1 VRSFTVGTARGTD
14 EADGIDATTAT
25 LGPRYPLGPFVAQD
39 GRNDGGDR
47 NFKLVR
53 CRDARGGAWRRLTPR
68 RSVGSP
74 AARRCR

>member
-1 VRSFTVGTARGTD
+1 VTAACAPRGWVTGVPWPRSASTRLGTARGID

-25 LGPRYPLGPFVAQD
+25 LGPRYPLGLFVAQD

-53 CRDARGGAWRRLTPR
+53 LP
-68 RSVGSP
+68 
-74 AARRCR
+74 

>member
-25 LGPRYPLGPFVAQD
+25 LGPRYPLGLFVAQD
-39 GRNDGGDR
+39 GRNHGGDR

-53 CRDARGGAWRRLTPR
+53 P
-68 RSVGSP
+68 
-74 AARRCR
+74 